1 MNNALVRT
9 LSIAALV
16 VGTLTS
22 SVTGQQLTIEK
33 VAPKRSVLVAAVP
46 DAGEAFKR
54 FERTGFPALWQSE
67 GVRRLRWGAI
77 FDGRAG
83 FQWRCERW
91 GYDHKTLPRPQG
103 HVGLAVF
110 PGPDGADYLLVADF
124 GVDADRAARLFD
136 ALFAEVEAEE
146 GIERRVEEVRGR
158 IVTSVVSSTNLLQ
171 DYGLVGIQEM
181 VPIMPVLGAQH
192 IVRQHWLGYV
202 RDGNR
207 FIFTSDSQELAPVL
221 AIMDGGEPTGLAQR
235 EDFQAVRE
243 KIGPAN
249 GWAVMNLQGLV
260 QMLAEEMDIGPNL
273 MLLGALW
280 TLVGDVEAIG
290 VGVRVDGPSA
300 MVQKTVA
307 IHMPRGKSAVARLVD
322 RDAQRG
328 EIPAFIGPDAVGYA
342 TIRVRFDEFPQLLR
356 DLGKTSPDVWD
367 FVERFLGNYGEDVE
381 QVCSNLGP
389 RVHDVLTVTG
399 ADGQSSLTSL
409 VAIQSDRA
417 GQVEQVIGRHAVAF
431 GLERRDAGEHRVYTR
446 PSDGFSV
453 GFGARHVMLGRRG
466 VVEDA
471 LRLEATGDA
480 ADAAP
485 KPAWARA
492 MRKLAGDKAAA
503 WGVQTR
509 VDFLDHFTE
518 FNQVVNGPVLR
529 QGLMVLVGGFQM
541 LGQGRGD
548 WEPADPLDALDME
561 IAGRHVGPMAW
572 QLREDNDGFTATTYL
587 LAAPKQPEAT
597 AQAASESPAR

>member
-77 FDGRAG
+77 FDGCAG

-207 FIFTSDSQELAPVL
+207 FIFTSDSQELAP
-221 AIMDGGEPTGLAQR
+221 QR

-280 TLVGDVEAIG
+280 TLAGDVEAIG

-342 TIRVRFDEFPQLLR
+342 TIRVRFDDFPQLLR

-399 ADGQSSLTSL
+399 ADGQSSLTYL

-417 GQVEQVIGRHAVAF
+417 GQVEQVIGRHAVASAVTPANT
-431 GLERRDAGEHRVYTR
+431 GST
-446 PSDGFSV
+446 P
-453 GFGARHVMLGRRG
+453 GR
-466 VVEDA
+466 
-471 LRLEATGDA
+471 
-480 ADAAP
+480 
-485 KPAWARA
+485 
-492 MRKLAGDKAAA
+492 
-503 WGVQTR
+503 
-509 VDFLDHFTE
+509 
-518 FNQVVNGPVLR
+518 
-529 QGLMVLVGGFQM
+529 
-541 LGQGRGD
+541 
-548 WEPADPLDALDME
+548 
-561 IAGRHVGPMAW
+561 
-572 QLREDNDGFTATTYL
+572 
-587 LAAPKQPEAT
+587 AT
-597 AQAASESPAR
+597 ASRSGSAPGT